1 MSLESLDMD
10 NLQEQIQSPTKLL
23 HNLQKIFMYVVLF
36 LFPLIF
42 FPLTRDFLVYSKY
55 YFIVFTMFLALGGS
69 AVLFVISKKIR
80 WVHNPATQSLLL
92 ILLAYILSIVLMSP
106 NKFQALYN
114 PQYGLI
120 MIIAMIVMYLFA
132 SHVFEKAATPP
143 ALVISVS
150 GLLVAVF
157 GLIIMVDPFQSVAL
171 PSYWSFLSSTTF
183 NTIGSSM
190 HFIAF
195 LIFILVGSSLYM
207 WRTHNT
213 RRTQDN
219 DPKVVMI
226 LLGSII
232 TFTLI
237 ALIFYIF
244 TIAQQIMNE
253 GAQIILPP
261 LVMSWHAAVEVL
273 KNPMTGVFGVGV
285 DNFAALF
292 TQVRTSSYNASELW
306 QINSFNTSRSAILHI
321 LTEVGVLGLT
331 GYVLLISLFIKQIKH
346 VKLEHAGYFITSV
359 LILIVLPPSIISFFL
374 FFISAA
380 LMAADLRGKKHHD
393 EYVIDFSSSQ
403 LVPIFI
409 GIIVIF
415 SLVYGGSV
423 YFLGRNFMSEF
434 YFKRSLDGI
443 SANSLQ
449 QLYDNQVRA
458 LQYDNTNEEFHR
470 QFAQTNLLLA
480 NNIAAIP
487 AEELTDQDRQTI
499 TQAIQASIDQA
510 KIAASLNPAKV
521 ANWEIL
527 AGIYRQII
535 NVAENAPTWTV
546 ATYQQAIALD
556 PRNPVLRQD
565 LGGVFYLFQNY
576 DSAQQLFEQAVSLK
590 SDWPNARYNLAWT
603 YYQKELYGPAFDQ
616 MQIVISLLDPATQ
629 EADFKQAQADLETFR
644 AAFEE
649 QQVALQ
655 QQIQE
660 QQEQL
665 QQQQSQELNLPT
677 PPPAQL
683 EKKIELNEEQA
694 SPGAQLNQ

>member
-1 MSLESLDMD
+1 ME
-10 NLQEQIQSPTKLL
+10 NFQEQVQDQIQSPTKLL
-23 HNLQKIFMYVVLF
+23 NSLQKMFMYGLIF

-42 FPLTRDFLVYSKY
+42 FPLTRDFLIYSKY
-55 YFIVFTMFLALGGS
+55 YFIVFAMLIALGASVGIFI
-69 AVLFVISKKIR
+69 VSKKFR
-80 WVHNPATQSLLL
+80 WTHNPATQSIIL
-92 ILLAYILSIVLMSP
+92 IVLSYVLSIVLMSP
-106 NKFQALYN
+106 NKLQALFN
-114 PQYGLI
+114 PQYGLV
-120 MIIAMIVMYLFA
+120 MIFAMVVMYFYA
-132 SHVFEKAATPP
+132 SHVFEKAKTPP

-171 PSYWSFLSSTTF
+171 PAYWSFLSSTTF

-190 HFIAF
+190 HFIGF

-207 WRTHNT
+207 WRTHNA
-213 RRTQDN
+213 RRSPEE

-244 TIAQQIMNE
+244 TISQQIMNE

-273 KNPMTGVFGVGV
+273 KNPMTGIFGVGV

-292 TQVRTSSYNASELW
+292 TQVRTNSYNASELW

-321 LTEVGVLGLT
+321 LTELGVLGLT
-331 GYVLLISLFIKQIKH
+331 GYVLLISLFIKHLKD
-346 VKLEHAGYFITSV
+346 VKLEHGGYFIVSL
-359 LILIVLPPSIISFFL
+359 LILLLLPPSIISFFL
-374 FFISAA
+374 FFLSIA
-380 LMAADLRGKKHHD
+380 LMAADLRSKKHHN
-393 EYVIDFSSSQ
+393 EYIIDFNSSQ

-409 GIIVIF
+409 GIVVIF
-415 SLVYGGSV
+415 LLIFGGTA

-434 YFKRSLDGI
+434 YFKRALDGI

-458 LQYDNTNEEFHR
+458 LQYNNTSEEFHR

-480 NNIAAIP
+480 NNIAAKP
-487 AEELTDQDRQTI
+487 AEELTDQDRETI

-510 KIAASLNPAKV
+510 KIAVSLNPGKV
-521 ANWEIL
+521 TNWEVL

-535 NVAENAPTWTV
+535 NVAENAPSWTV
-546 ATYQQAIALD
+546 STYQQAIALD

-565 LGGVFYLFQNY
+565 LGGVFYLFENY

-603 YYQKELYGPAFDQ
+603 YYKKELYGPAYDQ

-629 EADFKQAQADLETFR
+629 EADFKQAQADLETFKE
-644 AAFEE
+644 AYVE
-649 QQVALQ
+649 QQTLLQ
-655 QQIQE
+655 QQLQE
-660 QQEQL
+660 QQQGL
-665 QQQQSQELNLPT
+665 QQQDQNQQLNLPT

-694 SPGAQLNQ
+694 SPGAELQQ